1 MEDVVC
7 ECYQG
12 DSSEKKKKQNSTTTP
27 VTVVLKVDFHCDGC
41 IARIVRLSRRLEGVE
56 TVRADPVSNKLTLIG
71 FIMDPVKVAEKLQK
85 KSKKKVELI
94 SPKPNKDTKE
104 KNEKKANDKTQN
116 VVAVTTVVLKL
127 NCSCDGCIKRICKT
141 VSKTK
146 GVYQVK
152 MDREK
157 ETVTVMGAMDIKS
170 VTENLKRKLKKT
182 VQIVPEKKKKKE
194 KDNAEG
200 ITKVGSPGQPGYGC
214 NHGLGPYR
222 FMEGPMNGFF
232 SEEDQ
237 SFCSIIMTRQ
247 RMITVDSPK
256 KKVGGIV
263 KLKNVVERLVQ
274 IKGFSSAKKPC
285 SEEYDRDCVPKD
297 VKEGHFAVIAV
308 DGYHEPTQ
316 RFVVPLMFL
325 EHPMFRKLL
334 EQAEEEYGFYHDGA
348 LMVPCR
354 PSHLRMILTE
364 EWC

>member
-7 ECYQG
+7 ECYHG
-12 DSSEKKKKQNSTTTP
+12 DSEEKKKKQNSTPTT

-104 KNEKKANDKTQN
+104 KNEKKANDKTQT

-152 MDREK
+152 MDKEK
-157 ETVTVMGAMDIKS
+157 ETVTVMGTMDVKS

-182 VQIVPEKKKKKE
+182 VQVVPEKKKKKD

-200 ITKVGSPGQPGYGC
+200 ITKVGSPGQPDYGC

-222 FMEGPMNGFF
+222 FMEGPMIGFF

-237 SFCSIIMTRQ
+237 SFCSVM
-247 RMITVDSPK
+247 
-256 KKVGGIV
+256 
-263 KLKNVVERLVQ
+263 
-274 IKGFSSAKKPC
+274 
-285 SEEYDRDCVPKD
+285 
-297 VKEGHFAVIAV
+297 
-308 DGYHEPTQ
+308 
-316 RFVVPLMFL
+316 
-325 EHPMFRKLL
+325 
-334 EQAEEEYGFYHDGA
+334 
-348 LMVPCR
+348 
-354 PSHLRMILTE
+354 
-364 EWC
+364 